1 MNNTLSIYHCSV
13 KVNIQNKKARYEYE
27 LMEFF
32 TAGMQLL
39 GTEIKSIRQG
49 KASIA
54 EAYCYIKD
62 GEMWVKNMNIAE
74 YDFGNIN
81 NHDPYRERKLLL
93 EKTELKK
100 IERKTKDQGITIVP
114 LKVFIASNGWAKMD
128 IALARGKKMH
138 DKRHSIKDRDIKR
151 DLDRRH

>member
-1 MNNTLSIYHCSV
+1 M

-27 LMEFF
+27 LLEFF

-54 EAYCYIKD
+54 EAYCYMRD

-93 EKTELKK
+93 EKTEIKK

-114 LKVFIASNGWAKMD
+114 LKVFLNSSGWAKMD
-128 IALARGKKMH
+128 IALAKGKKTH
-138 DKRHSIKDRDIKR
+138 DKRHSLKEKDMKRDI
-151 DLDRRH
+151 DRRM

>member
-1 MNNTLSIYHCSV
+1 M

-27 LMEFF
+27 LLEFF

-54 EAYCYIKD
+54 EAYCYMRN

-114 LKVFIASNGWAKMD
+114 LKVFLNSSGWAKMD
-128 IALARGKKMH
+128 IALAKGKKTH